1 MFSLD
6 YGTVRQT
13 LLKMHY
19 TGTVKA
25 AVPSGTF
32 AGGTIFLQFQ
42 DGAIQ
47 NRVVVMKDGRQVS
60 NPTLIDEQLVQ
71 SALLDWHVAM
81 LPQTDASDEQVPSL
95 PPVSS
100 RAVTPLPLTQQE
112 LTPSPEPPPSSQT
125 LHPRRLPA
133 NPEWIRTWP
142 VMHRHVYN
150 LSTGEYSEQDIARLL
165 RYPFADL
172 LNILKDLER
181 MEVIQRGR

>member
-6 YGTVRQT
+6 YGTVSQT

-25 AVPSGTF
+25 AVSSGTF
-32 AGGTIFLQFQ
+32 AGGTVFLQFQ
-42 DGAIQ
+42 DGTIQ

-60 NPTLIDEQLVQ
+60 NPKLIDDQLVQ
-71 SALLDWHVAM
+71 SGLLDWHVAM
-81 LPQTDASDEQVPSL
+81 LPQTDASDEQVSSQ
-95 PPVSS
+95 PPISS
-100 RAVTPLPLTQQE
+100 EPVTPLPLTQQE
-112 LTPSPEPPPSSQT
+112 PTPSPEPTTSSQT

-181 MEVIQRGR
+181 IEVIQRGR